1 MGRETGKVVVLK
13 RVVLNCD
20 FEVVKQQEESWWTVV
35 RLFDEC
41 QRASS

>member
-1 MGRETGKVVVLK
+1 MKGGVEALK

-35 RLFDEC
+35 RFFDVC
-41 QRASS
+41 QRASSKCE